1 MARLVLY
8 NLVFICFI
16 ALTDSSFL
24 SKRCFRTLKPVP
36 LPPAPK
42 PIPPPPP
49 PPPAPKPLPP
59 QPAPLTSIETGNV
72 QRPLKDDV
80 CFYMMNY
87 YSGKSVSFGTDL
99 GVGVELSGGRSTNE
113 KVCVEAFPN
122 SDEYYI
128 MFNKNREKVLDI
140 YGGRTNDMV
149 NIVKFNNQRIKT
161 QRFKFVR
168 KFDGKYMIF
177 NSYTDKPIAV
187 YGNAIVQNSIDGS
200 ERQLWVLLPA

>member
-42 PIPPPPP
+42 PIPPP

-99 GVGVELSGGRSTNE
+99 GVGVELS
-113 KVCVEAFPN
+113 
-122 SDEYYI
+122 
-128 MFNKNREKVLDI
+128 
-140 YGGRTNDMV
+140 
-149 NIVKFNNQRIKT
+149 
-161 QRFKFVR
+161 
-168 KFDGKYMIF
+168 
-177 NSYTDKPIAV
+177 
-187 YGNAIVQNSIDGS
+187 
-200 ERQLWVLLPA
+200 